1 MKEISTFIF
10 KILLIIPFIFS
21 FAPCTYAQG
30 SIDFLR
36 STGKIYSVIAVVVI
50 VFLGIVFYLIR
61 LEKKIKEIEKKISN
75 E

>member
-1 MKEISTFIF
+1 MRKISKLIF
-10 KILLIIPFIFS
+10 KTLLIIPFILS
-21 FAPCTYAQG
+21 FAPRIHAQE

-50 VFLGIVFYLIR
+50 VFLGIIFFLIR
-61 LEKKIKEIEKKISN
+61 LEKKVKEIEKKVSN